1 MSVLHD
7 YALPIGLS
15 VGAVGIFFILRNVF
29 QSDVVKL
36 EKAVIQK
43 DKKINQLKE
52 ELKIANE
59 KNKVLEE
66 ASHENIINENIINEN
81 IINENIINGNTINE
95 DIKMFE
101 SITKDITNNDHA
113 NTYTVIFEMFSSSI
127 NAMHFVLDKYLNLA
141 VRTNSTNIFICTL
154 MLICLFAGP
163 VLYHTYVKRMNTLS
177 ENNMKEKALSDNVIR
192 YRHII
197 NNEHLDKITRN
208 TLNKYDQVNEL
219 HEKLTL
225 RRIPLM
231 FYFLMKF
238 CDKKKYKK
246 C

>member
-66 ASHENIINENIINEN
+66 ASHENIINENIINENIINENIINEN

-197 NNEHLDKITRN
+197 NNEHLPKTIN
-208 TLNKYDQVNEL
+208 
-219 HEKLTL
+219 
-225 RRIPLM
+225 
-231 FYFLMKF
+231 
-238 CDKKKYKK
+238 
-246 C
+246 

>member
-231 FYFLMKF
+231 FYFLMRF
-238 CDKKKYKK
+238 GDKK
-246 C
+246 

>member
-66 ASHENIINENIINEN
+66 ASH
-81 IINENIINGNTINE
+81 ENIINGNTINE

-231 FYFLMKF
+231 FYFLMRF
-238 CDKKKYKK
+238 GDKK
-246 C
+246 

>member
-66 ASHENIINENIINEN
+66 ASHENIINEN

-231 FYFLMKF
+231 FYFLMRF
-238 CDKKKYKK
+238 GDKK
-246 C
+246 